1 MALIEHLERDDWRE
15 LPRDT
20 FARTLAVIEND
31 RFRHVG
37 SAADDLR
44 GWRAA
49 GGIPRLKERLNRPME
64 MRRFSAPH
72 HP

>member
-1 MALIEHLERDDWRE
+1 MVFIEHRERDDWRE
-15 LPRDT
+15 LPRDM
-20 FARTLAVIEND
+20 FAHTLAVIEND
-31 RFRHVG
+31 RFRRVG

-49 GGIPRLKERLNRPME
+49 GGIPRVKERLNRPME
-64 MRRFSAPH
+64 MRRLSAPQ